1 MNITIFHY
9 HLNPGGVTRI
19 IESQVA
25 ALRQSYP
32 EITIQI
38 ITGYCENI
46 EYYNNF
52 NIKVNIIK
60 EINYL
65 QNREYNNN
73 ELKDIFNTIY
83 NSIKSLISDNEILH
97 VHNLNL
103 GKNPVFT
110 MVINKFF
117 EEGHLIINHAH
128 DFAEDRPQNIEF
140 INRIITQYNKNP
152 ENILY
157 PDNDKYRVCVL
168 NKFDYKRVVNY
179 GISDLRVF
187 LLPNPVFISEINDS
201 SSKMQLRNKIANTFN
216 LDTQKSIITYPVR
229 VIRRKNIGELI
240 LLAKLFEDKCSFLVT
255 MAPRNPEEIEFY
267 ENWKKFC
274 VENNINITFE
284 AGEMLD
290 FETIVTGSDYCITT
304 SIKEGFGMSFLEP
317 WLLGTP
323 VVGRNI
329 SSVTDDIKSY
339 GIKFPLLYNE
349 LKVPFFNDNIDF
361 KELAPERQQAV
372 ILEIFQGT
380 LNKNTIF
387 TLNNYLVDFP
397 PKISQSIIINNQNI
411 IKKEFSLNKYAER
424 LLEAYRAFS

>member
-25 ALRQSYP
+25 AVRQNYP
-32 EITIQI
+32 EMVIQI
-38 ITGYCENI
+38 VTGYCENM
-46 EYYNNF
+46 EYYNNL
-52 NIKVNIIK
+52 NVKVNIIK

-65 QNREYNNN
+65 QNKEYNIN
-73 ELKDIFNTIY
+73 ELEDIFNTIY
-83 NSIKSLISDNEILH
+83 TGIKSLISDNEIFH

-110 MVINKFF
+110 LVINKFLNKN
-117 EEGHLIINHAH
+117 HLIVNHAH

-140 INRIITQYNKNP
+140 LNKIITQFGKTP
-152 ENILY
+152 KNILY
-157 PDNDKYRVCVL
+157 PDNKKYAVCVL
-168 NKFDYKRVVNY
+168 NKFDYKRVCSY
-179 GISDLRVF
+179 GITNSRIF
-187 LLPNPVFISEINDS
+187 LFPNPVFIPEIKSNN
-201 SSKMQLRNKIANTFN
+201 SKIQSRNKIVTTFN
-216 LDTQKSIITYPVR
+216 FNAQKSIITYPVR

-255 MAPRNPEEIEFY
+255 MAPRNPEEIKFY
-267 ENWKKFC
+267 DNWKNFC
-274 VENNINITFE
+274 IENNINIIFE
-284 AGEMLD
+284 AGDKLN
-290 FETIVTGSDYCITT
+290 FETIVSGSDYCITT

-317 WLLGTP
+317 WLMGTP
-323 VVGRNI
+323 VIGRNLNL
-329 SSVTDDIKSY
+329 VTDDIKSY
-339 GIKFPLLYNE
+339 GIQFPMLYNK

-387 TLNNYLVDFP
+387 TLNNYLTNFP
-397 PKISQSIIINNQNI
+397 PEVSQSIIINNQNI

-424 LLEAYRAFS
+424 LFKAYRAFS

>member
-46 EYYNNF
+46 EYYNDF

-83 NSIKSLISDNEILH
+83 NSIKSLISNNEILH

-117 EEGHLIINHAH
+117 EEGYLIINHAH
-128 DFAEDRPQNIEF
+128 DFAEDRPENIEF
-140 INRIITQYNKNP
+140 LNRIITQYNKNP

-168 NKFDYKRVVNY
+168 NKFDYKRVVSY

-187 LLPNPVFISEINDS
+187 LLPNPVFISEIKNS

-216 LDTQKSIITYPVR
+216 LNEQKSIITYPVR